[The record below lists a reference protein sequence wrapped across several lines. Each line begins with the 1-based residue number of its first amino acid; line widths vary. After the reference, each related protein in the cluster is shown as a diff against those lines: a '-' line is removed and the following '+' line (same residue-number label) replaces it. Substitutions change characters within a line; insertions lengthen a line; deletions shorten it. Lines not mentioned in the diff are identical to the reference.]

1 MVHTLEITM
10 AEQTRNKFK
19 PSFLEGK
26 RKWPIQDPRELL
38 LQQQPVREGNDM
50 QIWLQS
56 RCAQPAEPQLQP
68 GSTGVSTDKGK
79 GCSRYRNEPPRA
91 GLLWNPTPWNNI
103 DFPLGNVFHF
113 ILPKIYS
120 SAQHKHQSTA
130 VHRQNPRVS
139 LPRCYW
145 ANWRR
150 EVLPELCLL
159 IQISKTKFS
168 DWWVWLEDQHMHLKM
183 TKSIMNTS
191 RDFVAICT
199 SFSSMRSQRNGNSK
213 FPLW

>member
-1 MVHTLEITM
+1 MTNPRSKRAAV
-10 AEQTRNKFK
+10 AAAAC
-19 PSFLEGK
+19 EG
-26 RKWPIQDPRELL
+26 RKWYANLIAESLCTACRAAATAGFNRSQHWQRERM
-38 LQQQPVREGNDM
+38 LQVQQRATE
-50 QIWLQS
+50 S
-56 RCAQPAEPQLQP
+56 RTALKPHTVKQH
-68 GSTGVSTDKGK
+68 
-79 GCSRYRNEPPRA
+79 
-91 GLLWNPTPWNNI
+91 W
-103 DFPLGNVFHF
+103 FPLGQC
-113 ILPKIYS
+113 ISLYLTKDLLKC
-120 SAQHKHQSTA
+120 SAQTPEHSSPSKKT
-130 VHRQNPRVS
+130 RVS
-139 LPRCYW
+139 RPRCYW

-199 SFSSMRSQRNGNSK
+199 SSSSMRSQRNGNSE